1 MTRKLAGFGLAF
13 ALAELAAA
21 YLPPLASLLTA
32 ALFISLFL
40 FAAFTQRRAARFALP
55 AVAGLLAGLVWSAAY
70 QLAVVKP
77 AQSLAG
83 QTYACT
89 AIVQPDAETSWQPGN
104 VRATLLITQL
114 DGRKTSL
121 KVYCTDLPYSEAGN
135 IITGQFQLQPL
146 RADSYRMSRYAK
158 GTWLGASYQ
167 ADYIWQGTSDALPYR
182 LYHLRQAFAKR
193 LTTYLP
199 QNLAGVEA
207 AMLLGE
213 KSELTDEWS
222 DTFRT
227 AGIAHLLAV
236 SGLHVALLC
245 GLFAMGQGRRSR
257 FSVPRVLLQI
267 TVLLLYMGLT
277 GLPFSVFRAGVMFL
291 IMLVGSLL
299 LQPPDSLTALAL
311 AAIIIGVQQP
321 FAPCDIGFQLSVCG
335 VLGVLAAS
343 ALAKRQTQFVQV
355 RYAARHNQRRQT
367 ALPLPLAIVLR
378 AVDAVQTAVLATLAT
393 LPVLLLHGMAASGA
407 AVPANLLVVW
417 LLGPALRLG
426 ILALVLSFVPVLDP
440 LFHGASLL
448 LGIVLRLMTTLAA
461 WCAALPVA
469 HIALPVRYTLW
480 VLAVFAVLAALFW
493 RTRQLRRFV
502 PVGFVCAVAAVML
515 GSTMQR
521 DVVRLAMVGTA
532 GNGCVVAVQN
542 NRAVVLYRGSAAN
555 GRAVQQYLTQNGA
568 PELAAVIDLRTE
580 PGEMPLQAAQLL
592 TIADLPQSL
601 THLQLLDTVEVDLL
615 HTNAAAL
622 AVLDVGGWHAAAS
635 AGKLILAGMAV
646 SSVCSAIGNFAIY
659 IVNNKNATSEIM
671 FWTMGSLAGAKWQ
684 RVGVLLPVVFIG
696 TLIFWSQFR
705 NLNLMLLGDEASIT
719 LGTDLHRARNL
730 YMILSSLMVGFA
742 VYAAGTIGF
751 VGLIVPHAVRMIFG
765 TDHRR
770 LVPLCALVGAIFL
783 IWADVGCRVILKNS
797 EMPIGILVSIIGAP
811 CFIYLMVRRSYG
823 FGGGRG

>member
-291 IMLVGSLL
+291 IMLVGKVKVGDVTKGSVFAAGINAVIAIFGIAWMGSTFYTGNAEAINQSLSGMVAEAPFTFAVALFVMSVMLFSQAATVTTLYPLGLALGISPLL
-299 LQPPDSLTALAL
+299 LVAMFPAVNGYFFLPNYPTEV
-311 AAIIIGVQQP
+311 AAINFDRTGTTRVGRWVINHSFQLPGFVTTFVAIGV
-321 FAPCDIGFQLSVCG
+321 G
-335 VLGVLAAS
+335 
-343 ALAKRQTQFVQV
+343 
-355 RYAARHNQRRQT
+355 
-367 ALPLPLAIVLR
+367 
-378 AVDAVQTAVLATLAT
+378 
-393 LPVLLLHGMAASGA
+393 
-407 AVPANLLVVW
+407 
-417 LLGPALRLG
+417 
-426 ILALVLSFVPVLDP
+426 
-440 LFHGASLL
+440 
-448 LGIVLRLMTTLAA
+448 
-461 WCAALPVA
+461 
-469 HIALPVRYTLW
+469 
-480 VLAVFAVLAALFW
+480 
-493 RTRQLRRFV
+493 
-502 PVGFVCAVAAVML
+502 
-515 GSTMQR
+515 
-521 DVVRLAMVGTA
+521 
-532 GNGCVVAVQN
+532 
-542 NRAVVLYRGSAAN
+542 
-555 GRAVQQYLTQNGA
+555 YL
-568 PELAAVIDLRTE
+568 
-580 PGEMPLQAAQLL
+580 
-592 TIADLPQSL
+592 
-601 THLQLLDTVEVDLL
+601 
-615 HTNAAAL
+615 
-622 AVLDVGGWHAAAS
+622 
-635 AGKLILAGMAV
+635 
-646 SSVCSAIGNFAIY
+646 
-659 IVNNKNATSEIM
+659 
-671 FWTMGSLAGAKWQ
+671 
-684 RVGVLLPVVFIG
+684 
-696 TLIFWSQFR
+696 
-705 NLNLMLLGDEASIT
+705 IT
-719 LGTDLHRARNL
+719 L
-730 YMILSSLMVGFA
+730 
-742 VYAAGTIGF
+742 
-751 VGLIVPHAVRMIFG
+751 
-765 TDHRR
+765 
-770 LVPLCALVGAIFL
+770 FL
-783 IWADVGCRVILKNS
+783 
-797 EMPIGILVSIIGAP
+797 
-811 CFIYLMVRRSYG
+811 
-823 FGGGRG
+823 

>member
-236 SGLHVALLC
+236 FGSAGPAANHGSAALYGADRAAVLGVPC
-245 GLFAMGQGRRSR
+245 GRY
-257 FSVPRVLLQI
+257 VPHH
-267 TVLLLYMGLT
+267 
-277 GLPFSVFRAGVMFL
+277 AG
-291 IMLVGSLL
+291 G
-299 LQPPDSLTALAL
+299 
-311 AAIIIGVQQP
+311 QP
-321 FAPCDIGFQLSVCG
+321 FAPAAGFPYRAG
-335 VLGVLAAS
+335 VG
-343 ALAKRQTQFVQV
+343 
-355 RYAARHNQRRQT
+355 RH
-367 ALPLPLAIVLR
+367 
-378 AVDAVQTAVLATLAT
+378 
-393 LPVLLLHGMAASGA
+393 HHWGA
-407 AVPANLLVVW
+407 AT
-417 LLGPALRLG
+417 
-426 ILALVLSFVPVLDP
+426 FCPV
-440 LFHGASLL
+440 
-448 LGIVLRLMTTLAA
+448 
-461 WCAALPVA
+461 
-469 HIALPVRYTLW
+469 
-480 VLAVFAVLAALFW
+480 
-493 RTRQLRRFV
+493 
-502 PVGFVCAVAAVML
+502 
-515 GSTMQR
+515 
-521 DVVRLAMVGTA
+521 
-532 GNGCVVAVQN
+532 
-542 NRAVVLYRGSAAN
+542 
-555 GRAVQQYLTQNGA
+555 
-568 PELAAVIDLRTE
+568 
-580 PGEMPLQAAQLL
+580 
-592 TIADLPQSL
+592 
-601 THLQLLDTVEVDLL
+601 
-615 HTNAAAL
+615 
-622 AVLDVGGWHAAAS
+622 
-635 AGKLILAGMAV
+635 
-646 SSVCSAIGNFAIY
+646 
-659 IVNNKNATSEIM
+659 
-671 FWTMGSLAGAKWQ
+671 
-684 RVGVLLPVVFIG
+684 
-696 TLIFWSQFR
+696 
-705 NLNLMLLGDEASIT
+705 
-719 LGTDLHRARNL
+719 
-730 YMILSSLMVGFA
+730 
-742 VYAAGTIGF
+742 
-751 VGLIVPHAVRMIFG
+751 
-765 TDHRR
+765 
-770 LVPLCALVGAIFL
+770 
-783 IWADVGCRVILKNS
+783 
-797 EMPIGILVSIIGAP
+797 
-811 CFIYLMVRRSYG
+811 
-823 FGGGRG
+823 

>member
-70 QLAVVKP
+70 QLVVVKP

-104 VRATLLITQL
+104 VRATLLITRL
-114 DGRKTSL
+114 DGRK
-121 KVYCTDLPYSEAGN
+121 VYCTALPYSEAGD

-199 QNLAGVEA
+199 KKLAGVEA

-321 FAPCDIGFQLSVCG
+321 FAPCDIGLQLSVCG

-355 RYAARHNQRRQT
+355 RPAITKGGKPPCRC
-367 ALPLPLAIVLR
+367 PLPSCSARWMPCRLRYWPLWQPYRSCCCTAWQPVVPQCPPTCWWCGCLARRCGWGFWRWCFPLCR
-378 AVDAVQTAVLATLAT
+378 CWTRCSTGQACC
-393 LPVLLLHGMAASGA
+393 
-407 AVPANLLVVW
+407 
-417 LLGPALRLG
+417 
-426 ILALVLSFVPVLDP
+426 LALC
-440 LFHGASLL
+440 
-448 LGIVLRLMTTLAA
+448 
-461 WCAALPVA
+461 CA
-469 HIALPVRYTLW
+469 
-480 VLAVFAVLAALFW
+480 
-493 RTRQLRRFV
+493 
-502 PVGFVCAVAAVML
+502 
-515 GSTMQR
+515 
-521 DVVRLAMVGTA
+521 
-532 GNGCVVAVQN
+532 
-542 NRAVVLYRGSAAN
+542 
-555 GRAVQQYLTQNGA
+555 
-568 PELAAVIDLRTE
+568 
-580 PGEMPLQAAQLL
+580 
-592 TIADLPQSL
+592 
-601 THLQLLDTVEVDLL
+601 
-615 HTNAAAL
+615 
-622 AVLDVGGWHAAAS
+622 
-635 AGKLILAGMAV
+635 
-646 SSVCSAIGNFAIY
+646 
-659 IVNNKNATSEIM
+659 
-671 FWTMGSLAGAKWQ
+671 
-684 RVGVLLPVVFIG
+684 
-696 TLIFWSQFR
+696 
-705 NLNLMLLGDEASIT
+705 
-719 LGTDLHRARNL
+719 
-730 YMILSSLMVGFA
+730 
-742 VYAAGTIGF
+742 
-751 VGLIVPHAVRMIFG
+751 
-765 TDHRR
+765 
-770 LVPLCALVGAIFL
+770 
-783 IWADVGCRVILKNS
+783 
-797 EMPIGILVSIIGAP
+797 
-811 CFIYLMVRRSYG
+811 
-823 FGGGRG
+823 

>member
-121 KVYCTDLPYSEAGN
+121 KVYCTDLPYSEAGD

-311 AAIIIGVQQP
+311 AAIIMGVQQP

-502 PVGFVCAVAAVML
+502 PVGFVCTVAAVML
-515 GSTMQR
+515 GGTMQR

-532 GNGCVVAVQN
+532 GNGCVVAV
-542 NRAVVLYRGSAAN
+542 RC
-555 GRAVQQYLTQNGA
+555 
-568 PELAAVIDLRTE
+568 
-580 PGEMPLQAAQLL
+580 
-592 TIADLPQSL
+592 
-601 THLQLLDTVEVDLL
+601 
-615 HTNAAAL
+615 
-622 AVLDVGGWHAAAS
+622 
-635 AGKLILAGMAV
+635 
-646 SSVCSAIGNFAIY
+646 SS
-659 IVNNKNATSEIM
+659 T
-671 FWTMGSLAGAKWQ
+671 
-684 RVGVLLPVVFIG
+684 
-696 TLIFWSQFR
+696 
-705 NLNLMLLGDEASIT
+705 
-719 LGTDLHRARNL
+719 
-730 YMILSSLMVGFA
+730 
-742 VYAAGTIGF
+742 
-751 VGLIVPHAVRMIFG
+751 
-765 TDHRR
+765 
-770 LVPLCALVGAIFL
+770 
-783 IWADVGCRVILKNS
+783 
-797 EMPIGILVSIIGAP
+797 
-811 CFIYLMVRRSYG
+811 
-823 FGGGRG
+823 

>member
-1 MTRKLAGFGLAF
+1 MG
-13 ALAELAAA
+13 
-21 YLPPLASLLTA
+21 
-32 ALFISLFL
+32 
-40 FAAFTQRRAARFALP
+40 
-55 AVAGLLAGLVWSAAY
+55 
-70 QLAVVKP
+70 
-77 AQSLAG
+77 
-83 QTYACT
+83 
-89 AIVQPDAETSWQPGN
+89 
-104 VRATLLITQL
+104 
-114 DGRKTSL
+114 
-121 KVYCTDLPYSEAGN
+121 
-135 IITGQFQLQPL
+135 
-146 RADSYRMSRYAK
+146 
-158 GTWLGASYQ
+158 
-167 ADYIWQGTSDALPYR
+167 
-182 LYHLRQAFAKR
+182 
-193 LTTYLP
+193 
-199 QNLAGVEA
+199 
-207 AMLLGE
+207 
-213 KSELTDEWS
+213 

-257 FSVPRVLLQI
+257 FSVPRILLQI

-355 RYAARHNQRRQT
+355 RYAARHNQRRQN

-461 WCAALPVA
+461 WCAALPA
-469 HIALPVRYTLW
+469 ATLPCRCGILCGCW
-480 VLAVFAVLAALFW
+480 LFCCAGGAFLAYPAAAPLLCPLA
-493 RTRQLRRFV
+493 
-502 PVGFVCAVAAVML
+502 FVCAVAAVML
-515 GSTMQR
+515 GGTMQR

-580 PGEMPLQAAQLL
+580 PGEMPLQTAQLL
-592 TIADLPQSL
+592 TIADLPQGL

-615 HTNAAAL
+615 HTNTAAL

-635 AGKLILAGMAV
+635 AGRLILANPVAV
-646 SSVCSAIGNFAIY
+646 DLYCAGGSCPEAIQAKAILCNQQTPKWLSKAGDTPVYYDAETPTAVVRPGKSVVY
-659 IVNNKNATSEIM
+659 EEVQP
-671 FWTMGSLAGAKWQ
+671 LAVQ
-684 RVGVLLPVVFIG
+684 
-696 TLIFWSQFR
+696 
-705 NLNLMLLGDEASIT
+705 
-719 LGTDLHRARNL
+719 
-730 YMILSSLMVGFA
+730 
-742 VYAAGTIGF
+742 
-751 VGLIVPHAVRMIFG
+751 
-765 TDHRR
+765 
-770 LVPLCALVGAIFL
+770 
-783 IWADVGCRVILKNS
+783 
-797 EMPIGILVSIIGAP
+797 
-811 CFIYLMVRRSYG
+811 
-823 FGGGRG
+823 

>member
-104 VRATLLITQL
+104 VRATLLITRL

-121 KVYCTDLPYSEAGN
+121 KVYCTDLPYSEAGD

-199 QNLAGVEA
+199 KNLAGVEA

-407 AVPANLLVVW
+407 AVPANLLVV
-417 LLGPALRLG
+417 
-426 ILALVLSFVPVLDP
+426 
-440 LFHGASLL
+440 
-448 LGIVLRLMTTLAA
+448 
-461 WCAALPVA
+461 
-469 HIALPVRYTLW
+469 
-480 VLAVFAVLAALFW
+480 
-493 RTRQLRRFV
+493 
-502 PVGFVCAVAAVML
+502 
-515 GSTMQR
+515 
-521 DVVRLAMVGTA
+521 
-532 GNGCVVAVQN
+532 
-542 NRAVVLYRGSAAN
+542 
-555 GRAVQQYLTQNGA
+555 
-568 PELAAVIDLRTE
+568 
-580 PGEMPLQAAQLL
+580 
-592 TIADLPQSL
+592 
-601 THLQLLDTVEVDLL
+601 
-615 HTNAAAL
+615 
-622 AVLDVGGWHAAAS
+622 
-635 AGKLILAGMAV
+635 
-646 SSVCSAIGNFAIY
+646 
-659 IVNNKNATSEIM
+659 
-671 FWTMGSLAGAKWQ
+671 
-684 RVGVLLPVVFIG
+684 
-696 TLIFWSQFR
+696 
-705 NLNLMLLGDEASIT
+705 
-719 LGTDLHRARNL
+719 
-730 YMILSSLMVGFA
+730 
-742 VYAAGTIGF
+742 
-751 VGLIVPHAVRMIFG
+751 
-765 TDHRR
+765 
-770 LVPLCALVGAIFL
+770 
-783 IWADVGCRVILKNS
+783 
-797 EMPIGILVSIIGAP
+797 
-811 CFIYLMVRRSYG
+811 
-823 FGGGRG
+823 

>member
-55 AVAGLLAGLVWSAAY
+55 AVAGLLAALAWSAAY

-104 VRATLLITQL
+104 VRATLLITRL

-121 KVYCTDLPYSEAGN
+121 KVYCTDLPYSEAGD

-213 KSELTDEWS
+213 KSELTDEWR

-267 TVLLLYMGLT
+267 TILLLYMGLT

-321 FAPCDIGFQLSVCG
+321 FAPCDIGFQLSDCG

-355 RYAARHNQRRQT
+355 RYAARNNQRRQT

-417 LLGPALRLG
+417 LFTGLWHGSTLNFLLWGLFLFALISLERLG
-426 ILALVLSFVPVLDP
+426 W
-440 LFHGASLL
+440 GK
-448 LGIVLRLMTTLAA
+448 VLRRSQVISRLYMLLVIPLS
-461 WCAALPVA
+461 WML
-469 HIALPVRYTLW
+469 
-480 VLAVFAVLAALFW
+480 FAIPSLKDIGSYIGRLFA
-493 RTRQLRRFV
+493 FS
-502 PVGFVCAVAAVML
+502 G
-515 GSTMQR
+515 
-521 DVVRLAMVGTA
+521 GTA
-532 GNGCVVAVQN
+532 VHARDFLVYGRQY
-542 NRAVVLYRGSAAN
+542 AVVLVIGLLVSTP
-555 GRAVQQYLTQNGA
+555 L
-568 PELAAVIDLRTE
+568 PEKLWRRIRTS
-580 PGEMPLQAAQLL
+580 PLGTVLL
-592 TIADLPQSL
+592 L
-601 THLQLLDTVEVDLL
+601 
-615 HTNAAAL
+615 
-622 AVLDVGGWHAAAS
+622 VLFWVCVYC
-635 AGKLILAGMAV
+635 MAV
-646 SSVCSAIGNFAIY
+646 
-659 IVNNKNATSEIM
+659 ATNDPFMYFS
-671 FWTMGSLAGAKWQ
+671 F
-684 RVGVLLPVVFIG
+684 
-696 TLIFWSQFR
+696 
-705 NLNLMLLGDEASIT
+705 
-719 LGTDLHRARNL
+719 
-730 YMILSSLMVGFA
+730 
-742 VYAAGTIGF
+742 
-751 VGLIVPHAVRMIFG
+751 
-765 TDHRR
+765 
-770 LVPLCALVGAIFL
+770 
-783 IWADVGCRVILKNS
+783 
-797 EMPIGILVSIIGAP
+797 
-811 CFIYLMVRRSYG
+811 
-823 FGGGRG
+823 

>member
-121 KVYCTDLPYSEAGN
+121 KVYCTDLPYSEAGD

-167 ADYIWQGTSDALPYR
+167 ADYIWQETSDALPYR

-245 GLFAMGQGRRSR
+245 GLFAMGQGRRRSR

-343 ALAKRQTQFVQV
+343 ALAKRQTQFVPPAGGF
-355 RYAARHNQRRQT
+355 RPAC
-367 ALPLPLAIVLR
+367 
-378 AVDAVQTAVLATLAT
+378 
-393 LPVLLLHGMAASGA
+393 GA
-407 AVPANLLVVW
+407 AVRPVCHGAGTAAQPVLGSA
-417 LLGPALRLG
+417 GPA
-426 ILALVLSFVPVLDP
+426 AN
-440 LFHGASLL
+440 HGF
-448 LGIVLRLMTTLAA
+448 
-461 WCAALPVA
+461 AALYGVDRA
-469 HIALPVRYTLW
+469 
-480 VLAVFAVLAALFW
+480 AVLGVPCGRYVPHHAGGQPFAPAAGFPY
-493 RTRQLRRFV
+493 RAG
-502 PVGFVCAVAAVML
+502 VGRHHHW
-515 GSTMQR
+515 G
-521 DVVRLAMVGTA
+521 
-532 GNGCVVAVQN
+532 
-542 NRAVVLYRGSAAN
+542 
-555 GRAVQQYLTQNGA
+555 
-568 PELAAVIDLRTE
+568 
-580 PGEMPLQAAQLL
+580 
-592 TIADLPQSL
+592 
-601 THLQLLDTVEVDLL
+601 
-615 HTNAAAL
+615 AAAF
-622 AVLDVGGWHAAAS
+622 
-635 AGKLILAGMAV
+635 
-646 SSVCSAIGNFAIY
+646 C
-659 IVNNKNATSEIM
+659 
-671 FWTMGSLAGAKWQ
+671 
-684 RVGVLLPVVFIG
+684 PV
-696 TLIFWSQFR
+696 
-705 NLNLMLLGDEASIT
+705 
-719 LGTDLHRARNL
+719 
-730 YMILSSLMVGFA
+730 
-742 VYAAGTIGF
+742 
-751 VGLIVPHAVRMIFG
+751 
-765 TDHRR
+765 
-770 LVPLCALVGAIFL
+770 
-783 IWADVGCRVILKNS
+783 
-797 EMPIGILVSIIGAP
+797 
-811 CFIYLMVRRSYG
+811 
-823 FGGGRG
+823 

>member
-104 VRATLLITQL
+104 VRATLLITRL

-121 KVYCTDLPYSEAGN
+121 KVYCTDLPYSEAGD

-199 QNLAGVEA
+199 KNLAGVEA

-213 KSELTDEWS
+213 KSKLTDEWS

-378 AVDAVQTAVLATLAT
+378 VVDAVQTAVLATLAT

-426 ILALVLSFVPVLDP
+426 ILTLVLSFVA
-440 LFHGASLL
+440 GA
-448 LGIVLRLMTTLAA
+448 GPAVPRGKPAA
-461 WCAALPVA
+461 WHCAAPDD
-469 HIALPVRYTLW
+469 HP
-480 VLAVFAVLAALFW
+480 
-493 RTRQLRRFV
+493 
-502 PVGFVCAVAAVML
+502 G
-515 GSTMQR
+515 
-521 DVVRLAMVGTA
+521 RLV
-532 GNGCVVAVQN
+532 
-542 NRAVVLYRGSAAN
+542 RGSSGGTHCPA
-555 GRAVQQYLTQNGA
+555 GAVYFVGA
-568 PELAAVIDLRTE
+568 GCFCCAGGALLAH
-580 PGEMPLQAAQLL
+580 P
-592 TIADLPQSL
+592 
-601 THLQLLDTVEVDLL
+601 
-615 HTNAAAL
+615 AAA
-622 AVLDVGGWHAAAS
+622 
-635 AGKLILAGMAV
+635 
-646 SSVCSAIGNFAIY
+646 
-659 IVNNKNATSEIM
+659 
-671 FWTMGSLAGAKWQ
+671 
-684 RVGVLLPVVFIG
+684 
-696 TLIFWSQFR
+696 
-705 NLNLMLLGDEASIT
+705 
-719 LGTDLHRARNL
+719 
-730 YMILSSLMVGFA
+730 
-742 VYAAGTIGF
+742 
-751 VGLIVPHAVRMIFG
+751 
-765 TDHRR
+765 
-770 LVPLCALVGAIFL
+770 PLCARWLCVRSGSRYVGRHHAARCGTPGHGGHRGQWL
-783 IWADVGCRVILKNS
+783 R
-797 EMPIGILVSIIGAP
+797 
-811 CFIYLMVRRSYG
+811 
-823 FGGGRG
+823 GGGAE

>member
-104 VRATLLITQL
+104 VRATLLITRL

-121 KVYCTDLPYSEAGN
+121 KVYCTDLPYSEAGD

-167 ADYIWQGTSDALPYR
+167 ADYIWQETSDALPYR

-355 RYAARHNQRRQT
+355 RYAARHNQRRQN
-367 ALPLPLAIVLR
+367 ALPLPLAIVL
-378 AVDAVQTAVLATLAT
+378 
-393 LPVLLLHGMAASGA
+393 
-407 AVPANLLVVW
+407 
-417 LLGPALRLG
+417 
-426 ILALVLSFVPVLDP
+426 
-440 LFHGASLL
+440 
-448 LGIVLRLMTTLAA
+448 
-461 WCAALPVA
+461 
-469 HIALPVRYTLW
+469 
-480 VLAVFAVLAALFW
+480 
-493 RTRQLRRFV
+493 
-502 PVGFVCAVAAVML
+502 
-515 GSTMQR
+515 
-521 DVVRLAMVGTA
+521 
-532 GNGCVVAVQN
+532 
-542 NRAVVLYRGSAAN
+542 
-555 GRAVQQYLTQNGA
+555 RAVQQYLTQNGA

-592 TIADLPQSL
+592 TIADLPQGL

-635 AGKLILAGMAV
+635 AGKLILAEPVEVDLYCAGGSCPEAIQAKAILCNQQTPKWLSKAGDTPVYYDAETPTAV
-646 SSVCSAIGNFAIY
+646 VRPGKSVVY
-659 IVNNKNATSEIM
+659 EEVQP
-671 FWTMGSLAGAKWQ
+671 LAVQ
-684 RVGVLLPVVFIG
+684 
-696 TLIFWSQFR
+696 
-705 NLNLMLLGDEASIT
+705 
-719 LGTDLHRARNL
+719 
-730 YMILSSLMVGFA
+730 
-742 VYAAGTIGF
+742 
-751 VGLIVPHAVRMIFG
+751 
-765 TDHRR
+765 
-770 LVPLCALVGAIFL
+770 
-783 IWADVGCRVILKNS
+783 
-797 EMPIGILVSIIGAP
+797 
-811 CFIYLMVRRSYG
+811 
-823 FGGGRG
+823 

>member
-104 VRATLLITQL
+104 VRATLLITRL

-121 KVYCTDLPYSEAGN
+121 KVYCTDLPYSEAGD

-199 QNLAGVEA
+199 KNLAGVEA

-311 AAIIIGVQQP
+311 AAIIIGTQQP
-321 FAPCDIGFQLSVCG
+321 FAPCDIGFKLSVCG

-355 RYAARHNQRRQT
+355 RYAARHNQRRQN

-515 GSTMQR
+515 GGTMQR

-592 TIADLPQSL
+592 TIADLPQGL

-635 AGKLILAGMAV
+635 AGKLILAEPVAV
-646 SSVCSAIGNFAIY
+646 DLYCAGGSCPEAIQAKAILCNQQTPKWLSKAGDTPVYYDAETPTAVVRPGKSVVY
-659 IVNNKNATSEIM
+659 EEVQP
-671 FWTMGSLAGAKWQ
+671 LAVQ
-684 RVGVLLPVVFIG
+684 
-696 TLIFWSQFR
+696 
-705 NLNLMLLGDEASIT
+705 
-719 LGTDLHRARNL
+719 
-730 YMILSSLMVGFA
+730 
-742 VYAAGTIGF
+742 
-751 VGLIVPHAVRMIFG
+751 
-765 TDHRR
+765 
-770 LVPLCALVGAIFL
+770 
-783 IWADVGCRVILKNS
+783 
-797 EMPIGILVSIIGAP
+797 
-811 CFIYLMVRRSYG
+811 
-823 FGGGRG
+823 

>member
-311 AAIIIGVQQP
+311 AAIIMGVQQP
-321 FAPCDIGFQLSVCG
+321 FAPCDIGFQLSVNGQAVGIVATAKGTLCHKCTAKAARFVRLCDAYSIPVVTVVNTEGFVKSEGDDQAGGIRQAARMAG
-335 VLGVLAAS
+335 VYAEATTVKVAILAGEAVGPIYTVFAAS
-343 ALAKRQTQFVQV
+343 ADWRIAVDGCTV
-355 RYAARHNQRRQT
+355 A
-367 ALPLPLAIVLR
+367 PLAPETAATVLYKDEIF
-378 AVDAVQTAVLATLAT
+378 ASDNIQQATKQK
-393 LPVLLLHGMAASGA
+393 AAAYKAEQCS
-407 AVPANLLVVW
+407 
-417 LLGPALRLG
+417 
-426 ILALVLSFVPVLDP
+426 
-440 LFHGASLL
+440 
-448 LGIVLRLMTTLAA
+448 
-461 WCAALPVA
+461 
-469 HIALPVRYTLW
+469 
-480 VLAVFAVLAALFW
+480 
-493 RTRQLRRFV
+493 
-502 PVGFVCAVAAVML
+502 AVAAV
-515 GSTMQR
+515 
-521 DVVRLAMVGTA
+521 
-532 GNGCVVAVQN
+532 
-542 NRAVVLYRGSAAN
+542 AN
-555 GRAVQQYLTQNGA
+555 GAA
-568 PELAAVIDLRTE
+568 DAAVKAADVRAA
-580 PGEMPLQAAQLL
+580 AAQALDML
-592 TIADLPQSL
+592 ATKRTTRLPKK
-601 THLQLLDTVEVDLL
+601 H
-615 HTNAAAL
+615 
-622 AVLDVGGWHAAAS
+622 
-635 AGKLILAGMAV
+635 
-646 SSVCSAIGNFAIY
+646 GN
-659 IVNNKNATSEIM
+659 
-671 FWTMGSLAGAKWQ
+671 
-684 RVGVLLPVVFIG
+684 
-696 TLIFWSQFR
+696 
-705 NLNLMLLGDEASIT
+705 IT
-719 LGTDLHRARNL
+719 L
-730 YMILSSLMVGFA
+730 
-742 VYAAGTIGF
+742 
-751 VGLIVPHAVRMIFG
+751 
-765 TDHRR
+765 
-770 LVPLCALVGAIFL
+770 
-783 IWADVGCRVILKNS
+783 
-797 EMPIGILVSIIGAP
+797 
-811 CFIYLMVRRSYG
+811 
-823 FGGGRG
+823 

>member
-89 AIVQPDAETSWQPGN
+89 AIVQPDAETSWQPSN
-104 VRATLLITQL
+104 VRATLLITRL

-158 GTWLGASYQ
+158 GIWLGASYQ

-245 GLFAMGQGRRSR
+245 GLFAMGQGWRSR

-321 FAPCDIGFQLSVCG
+321 FAPCDIGFQLSVCASAG
-335 VLGVLAAS
+335 ILLFYEPLRHALARLGKIPPRICEGCALSTAAQVLVLPIILYNFHSFPLYFIPANLIVVPLLEWVIIGGLLAALS
-343 ALAKRQTQFVQV
+343 SFLLMPLTGGILQFADYFLWAALRLNGFISSLPEASFEAGSLSLAEGILYYIGVAVFCFKRKWERKGQYLLAGIIFAGAILLLAEW
-355 RYAARHNQRRQT
+355 AARRET
-367 ALPLPLAIVLR
+367 VLLAPDLGADTGMVLISGDAKIVYYKSSGISSAASGREL
-378 AVDAVQTAVLATLAT
+378 DSILGYHGIFDID
-393 LPVLLLHGMAASGA
+393 VLLLNLEEVKKPVPFEMDTRIKEIWAVGGKAETLAPFLIKDFKGTVRNLSPSRLRLKNGLTVITNGSALRVGKGSWDVYFAGNKNFSEGDSPHTAWVGGSNGFRRGVSEKELDRLRPEA
-407 AVPANLLVVW
+407 AV
-417 LLGPALRLG
+417 
-426 ILALVLSFVPVLDP
+426 
-440 LFHGASLL
+440 
-448 LGIVLRLMTTLAA
+448 
-461 WCAALPVA
+461 
-469 HIALPVRYTLW
+469 
-480 VLAVFAVLAALFW
+480 
-493 RTRQLRRFV
+493 
-502 PVGFVCAVAAVML
+502 
-515 GSTMQR
+515 
-521 DVVRLAMVGTA
+521 
-532 GNGCVVAVQN
+532 
-542 NRAVVLYRGSAAN
+542 
-555 GRAVQQYLTQNGA
+555 
-568 PELAAVIDLRTE
+568 
-580 PGEMPLQAAQLL
+580 
-592 TIADLPQSL
+592 
-601 THLQLLDTVEVDLL
+601 
-615 HTNAAAL
+615 
-622 AVLDVGGWHAAAS
+622 
-635 AGKLILAGMAV
+635 
-646 SSVCSAIGNFAIY
+646 
-659 IVNNKNATSEIM
+659 
-671 FWTMGSLAGAKWQ
+671 
-684 RVGVLLPVVFIG
+684 
-696 TLIFWSQFR
+696 
-705 NLNLMLLGDEASIT
+705 
-719 LGTDLHRARNL
+719 
-730 YMILSSLMVGFA
+730 
-742 VYAAGTIGF
+742 
-751 VGLIVPHAVRMIFG
+751 
-765 TDHRR
+765 
-770 LVPLCALVGAIFL
+770 
-783 IWADVGCRVILKNS
+783 
-797 EMPIGILVSIIGAP
+797 
-811 CFIYLMVRRSYG
+811 YG
-823 FGGGRG
+823 GGGRFAGEDKDVFYLCNCPVAYTESEGMAELIWEKDGWRLLQERWDGNNGSKTNLIQLQNFIR